1 MAIVDKI
8 IDVLDSFVI
17 RPIGVYNKDYRFM
30 VEHLDRNIGNHDLD
44 NHDGFT
50 TPIGQ
55 LSNPYYNTEKGKF
68 PWFFVDRDKS
78 QFANYLD
85 YIKTIY
91 GSTDS
96 VSNINEDAPFPI
108 DLDTIKVGRV
118 SGSKINQSLTSGDE
132 NATIF
137 NPNSESSDTKLGKD
151 SGKLLKKTLLLSIKE
166 NDKHKA
172 NKFSITSA
180 MANYFGLNTEAQQN
194 GILEKFVGVNPKTG
208 RYEDPTPL
216 NESIS
221 PVYTSSSKW
230 GNYKD
235 LGVYEEFYNST
246 PTETTRSYFNDNI
259 SNNKYRPSIDNYD
272 EGSNYLDAMHITV
285 GKGTDYNG
293 SQVRYLF
300 ETQHTSD
307 TVYNNEGHTTG
318 SLIGGLKAYGE
329 AEGGKYYSYKFKTF
343 NGGINF
349 GKYSTFDTDPI
360 GVDDLLSKTNKGF
373 MYGKYDTLIG
383 RFHTSTDYPND
394 DLMSSSVSKAYGMS
408 HGRNLL
414 RGDAKNGRTFTE
426 NGVGDGYDNPYCRVW
441 TYHHQY
447 HRMMDAIR
455 PFVDNEPD
463 GSKVLTPKG
472 MQDRYNFGAF
482 RNGDTVGMGS
492 GGDRLT
498 KYGVIGYN
506 TNAGLVNIAP
516 KNGVDIRNCMFSI
529 ENLAWKGMFTSAN
542 RKKYETNGLSPEQK
556 GPFGGRI
563 MWFPPYDIRF
573 SENVTAN
580 WNSTSFIGRGE
591 DIYTYTN
598 TSRDGQLS
606 FKILIDHPAVL
617 DYWKRR
623 NETDTSSNVD
633 DVDSPEQELLRFFA
647 GCEMLTSREQPKE
660 EKPSVAVDTTEP
672 KPSVAVDT
680 TEPKPASKA
689 FTFFV
694 FYPNDYSGQDDRGN
708 NLAIPYLL
716 NGVGTQYRYDAK
728 NGSVRDNPDMY
739 PWFSLKGQVGGYEVR
754 NSGISVV
761 KTKVSN
767 NNSPLFLTSVFR
779 TYNPTS
785 NEYRLAK
792 QIGSYSGKR
801 IEWYYRVDD
810 KRRNEKLVYSTD
822 YIDTKS
828 FKLNS
833 GGNKDAIRSTFNVD
847 SSTPLYSLTEAYLAF
862 TDDTQAKKTL
872 EGFYDEGNV
881 ATIKNVINNYGIKE
895 IRVKGWAS
903 SHGITIN
910 QARNNDLNKNRRDT
924 ALYWLKN
931 CPLLRNRNITY
942 TPVNGGVGPGPSAS
956 NVSDLKPK
964 LYRCAEV
971 TVYINTEKANT
982 AQDIVKEKTTRTAL
996 DASKTS
1002 SVYGATTDMA
1012 SIGNNGNTTS
1022 FLKGNVEIPDKTR
1035 VAKGPLLNVNFQ
1047 NNILNRNYNTVKTES
1062 QSYGK
1067 NGNTNGVTEVSTDAV
1082 KTTTKSYEANVTNLK
1097 DHSDNKGAE
1106 IKASVETP
1114 SDNTVRRY
1122 DNESEFFKGLEMN
1135 DPFMRS
1141 KITEKIKYFDPAF
1154 HSVSPEGFN
1163 ARLNFLHQC
1172 TRQGPTIAGSDLS
1185 DAVGVTAN
1193 NLSFGRSPIC
1203 VLRIGDFYYTKIV
1216 ITSMSI
1222 DYDPLVWDLNHEGI
1236 GVMPMIANV
1245 SLSFHFIGGSNL
1257 TGPIARLQNALS
1269 FNYYANSE
1277 VYDDRAEQVDFDE
1290 NGTVS
1295 KFKTFPI

>member
-8 IDVLDSFVI
+8 IDVLENFVV
-17 RPIGVYNKDYRFM
+17 RPIGLYNKDYRFM

-44 NHDGFT
+44 NFDGFS

-55 LSNPYYNTEKGKF
+55 LSNPYYNIQEGHF
-68 PWFFVDRDKS
+68 PWFFVDNDKRR
-78 QFANYLD
+78 FANYLD
-85 YIKTIY
+85 YITTIY
-91 GSTDS
+91 GSSSS
-96 VSNINEDAPFPI
+96 VSSINEEAPFPSDFDSI
-108 DLDTIKVGRV
+108 RLGRI
-118 SGSKINQSLTSGDE
+118 SGDRINQALTSTNRE
-132 NATIF
+132 AIIF
-137 NPNSESSDTKLGKD
+137 NPNNINSDTELGKE
-151 SGKLLKKTLLLSIKE
+151 SAMLLKESFMLALKE
-166 NDKHKA
+166 NDKHDSF
-172 NKFSITSA
+172 KFSISSA
-180 MANYFGLNTEAQQN
+180 MAKYFGLNTESQEN
-194 GILEKFVGVNPKTG
+194 GILEKFTSVNPNTG
-208 RYEDPTPL
+208 RYENPSPL
-216 NESIS
+216 SETIS
-221 PVYTSSSKW
+221 PVYTTSPKW

-235 LGVYEEFYNST
+235 LGIYEEYYKST
-246 PTETTRSYFNDNI
+246 PSATTRAYINDNLK
-259 SNNKYRPSIDNYD
+259 NNKYRPNLSGEN
-272 EGSNYLDAMHITV
+272 GNSNYLDAMNITV
-285 GKGTDYNG
+285 GKETDYNG

-300 ETQHTSD
+300 ETLHTSD
-307 TVYNNEGHTTG
+307 TVYNNEGHTAG

-329 AEGGKYYSYKFKTF
+329 AEGGKYHSYKFKTF
-343 NGGINF
+343 NGGVNF

-360 GVDDLLSKTNKGF
+360 GVDDLLSKTNRGF
-373 MYGKYDTLIG
+373 MNGKYDTLIG

-414 RGDAKNGRTFTE
+414 RGDAKNGRTFTR

-447 HRMMDAIR
+447 HRMVDTIR
-455 PFVDNEPD
+455 PFVENEPD
-463 GSKVLTPKG
+463 GSSVLTPKG
-472 MQDRYNFGAF
+472 MQDKYNFGSF

-498 KYGVIGYN
+498 KYGVIGYK

-516 KNGVDIRNCMFSI
+516 KKGVDIRDCMFSI
-529 ENLAWKGMFTSAN
+529 ENLAWKGMFSSAN
-542 RKKYETNGLSPEQK
+542 SKKYETNGLSAEQK

-563 MWFPPYDIRF
+563 MWFPPYDIKF

-606 FKILIDHPAVL
+606 FKLLIDHPAVL

-633 DVDSPEQELLRFFA
+633 DVDAPEQELLRFFA
-647 GCEMLTSREQPKE
+647 GCEMLTAKSTPKK
-660 EKPSVAVDTTEP
+660 EKPTVVQDEP
-672 KPSVAVDT
+672 EPSPT
-680 TEPKPASKA
+680 SKA
-689 FTFFV
+689 FTFFI

-716 NGVGTQYRYDAK
+716 NGVGTQYRYDTK
-728 NGSVRDNPDMY
+728 SGSNRDNPDM
-739 PWFSLKGQVGGYEVR
+739 FSWYSSNGQVGGYEVR
-754 NSGISVV
+754 NCGISIV
-761 KTKVSN
+761 KTHVKN
-767 NNSPLFLTSVFR
+767 KNSASFVTSVFR
-779 TYNPTS
+779 NQNHG
-785 NEYRLAK
+785 NEYKLAK
-792 QIGSYSGKR
+792 QIGSYKGNR
-801 IEWYYRVDD
+801 IEWYYRVDN
-810 KRRNEKLVYSTD
+810 KRRNEKLVYNID

-833 GGNKDAIRSTFNVD
+833 GGSQSAIRNTFNID
-847 SSTPLYSLTEAYLAF
+847 SSVPLYSLTEAYLAF
-862 TDDTQAKKTL
+862 TNDSKAKETL
-872 EGFYDEGNV
+872 KGCYNEGNV
-881 ATIKNVINNYGIKE
+881 SIIKNIIETYGIKE
-895 IRVKGWAS
+895 ITVRGWAS

-910 QARNNDLNKNRRDT
+910 KTRNNDLNKNRRET
-924 ALYWLKN
+924 ALQWLKN
-931 CPLLRNRNITY
+931 CPILRNKKINY
-942 TPVNGGVGPGPSAS
+942 KPLNGGVGPGPTAS

-971 TVYINTEKANT
+971 TVYINTEKAAT
-982 AQDIVKEKTTRTAL
+982 AQNVIKEKTARDQLDKNTAN
-996 DASKTS
+996 
-1002 SVYGATTDMA
+1002 V
-1012 SIGNNGNTTS
+1012 I
-1022 FLKGNVEIPDKTR
+1022 KGNENTSDNTR
-1035 VAKGPLLNVNFQ
+1035 VTKQSRINLQFEIVQHNELKRTFNETKGLVESF
-1047 NNILNRNYNTVKTES
+1047 YKT
-1062 QSYGK
+1062 
-1067 NGNTNGVTEVSTDAV
+1067 GNTNGVTAANTNAV
-1082 KTTTKSYEANVTNLK
+1082 KNTTQSDNANVGNPKNHTT
-1097 DHSDNKGAE
+1097 NKGADA
-1106 IKASVETP
+1106 KAAVEMVE
-1114 SDNTVRRY
+1114 DNTVRRY

-1185 DAVGVTAN
+1185 DKIGVTAN
-1193 NLSFGRSPIC
+1193 NLSFGRPPIC

-1236 GVMPMIANV
+1236 GVMPMIANI

-1257 TGPIARLQNALS
+1257 SGPIARLQNAIS

-1277 VYDDRAEQVDFDE
+1277 VYDDRAEQVNYDA
-1290 NGTVS
+1290 NGGIN
-1295 KFKTFPI
+1295 KFKTFPY

>member
-8 IDVLDSFVI
+8 IDVLDSFVV

-30 VEHLDRNIGNHDLD
+30 VEHLERNIGNHDLD
-44 NHDGFT
+44 NHDGFN

-55 LSNPYYNTEKGKF
+55 LSNPYYNAQVGKL
-68 PWFFVDRDKS
+68 PWFVGDKDKTR
-78 QFANYLD
+78 FANYLD
-85 YIKTIY
+85 YVKTIY
-91 GSTDS
+91 GSTNS
-96 VSNINEDAPFPI
+96 VTNINEDAPFPV
-108 DLDTIKVGRV
+108 DFDSIKIGRI
-118 SGSKINQSLTSGDE
+118 SGAKLNQALTSSDE
-132 NATIF
+132 KATIF
-137 NPNSESSDTKLGKD
+137 NPNIDTSDTKLGKD
-151 SGKLLKKTLLLSIKE
+151 SGKILKKTLLQSIKE
-166 NDKHKA
+166 NDKHNA
-172 NKFSITSA
+172 YKFSISSA
-180 MANYFGLNTEAQQN
+180 MSNYFGLNTEAQKN
-194 GILEKFVGVNPKTG
+194 GILEKFVGVNSSTG

-216 NESIS
+216 DESMS
-221 PVYTSSSKW
+221 PVYSSSAKW

-235 LGVYEEFYNST
+235 LGVYEEFYKST
-246 PTETTRSYFNDNI
+246 PSGTTRTYYNNNI
-259 SNNKYRPSIDNYD
+259 SNNKYRPSISGN
-272 EGSNYLDAMHITV
+272 EGKSNYLDEMGITV

-300 ETQHTSD
+300 ETLHTSD
-307 TVYNNEGHTTG
+307 TVYNNEGHTSG

-329 AEGGKYYSYKFKTF
+329 AEGGKYHSYRFKTF
-343 NGGINF
+343 NGGVNY

-360 GVDDLLSKTNKGF
+360 GVNDLLSKTNKGF

-414 RGDAKNGRTFTE
+414 RGDAKNGRTFTQ
-426 NGVGDGYDNPYCRVW
+426 NGIGDGYDNPYCRVW

-455 PFVDNEPD
+455 PFVENEPD
-463 GSKVLTPKG
+463 GSKVLTPKD
-472 MQDRYNFGAF
+472 MQDRYNFSAF

-498 KYGVIGYN
+498 KYGVIGYK

-516 KNGVDIRNCMFSI
+516 KKGVDIRNCMFSI
-529 ENLAWKGMFTSAN
+529 ENLAWKGMFSSAN

-563 MWFPPYDIRF
+563 MWFPPYDIKF
-573 SENVTAN
+573 TENVTAN

-598 TSRDGQLS
+598 TSRDGTLS
-606 FKILIDHPAVL
+606 FKLLIDHPAVL
-617 DYWKRR
+617 DYWKNR
-623 NETDTSSNVD
+623 NKTDTSSNVD
-633 DVDSPEQELLRFFA
+633 DVDAPEQQLLRFFA
-647 GCEMLTSREQPKE
+647 GCEMLTSKEQPKE
-660 EKPSVAVDTTEP
+660 EKPSVVTDTPEP
-672 KPSVAVDT
+672 R
-680 TEPKPASKA
+680 PASKA
-689 FTFFV
+689 FTFFI
-694 FYPNDYSGQDDRGN
+694 FYPNDYSGQDDRSS

-716 NGVGTQYRYDAK
+716 NGVGTQYRFDSK
-728 NGSVRDNPDMY
+728 SGSNRDNPDMY
-739 PWFSLKGQVGGYEVR
+739 PWYSANGQVGGYEVR
-754 NSGISVV
+754 NNGISVV
-761 KTKVSN
+761 KTHVKN
-767 NNSPLFLTSVFR
+767 AKSPSFVTSVFR
-779 TYNPTS
+779 TSSKS

-801 IEWYYRVDD
+801 IEWYYRVDN
-810 KRRNEKLVYSTD
+810 KRRNEKLVNNID

-833 GGNKDAIRSTFNVD
+833 GGNKSVIRSTFNID
-847 SSTPLYSLTEAYLAF
+847 PSIPIYSLTEAYLAF
-862 TDDTQAKKTL
+862 TDDAQAEETL
-872 EGFYDEGNV
+872 KGCYDKGNV
-881 ATIKNVINNYGIKE
+881 AKIKNIIDNYGIKE

-910 QARNNDLNKNRRDT
+910 QARNNDLNRNRRET
-924 ALYWLKN
+924 ALQWLKN
-931 CPLLRNRNITY
+931 CSVLRNKKISY
-942 TPVNGGVGPGPSAS
+942 KPLNGGVGPGPTAS

-964 LYRCAEV
+964 LYRSAEI

-996 DASKTS
+996 NTS
-1002 SVYGATTDMA
+1002 NGVYGAST
-1012 SIGNNGNTTS
+1012 NGELNTTS
-1022 FLKGNVEIPDKTR
+1022 YLKGRSEIPDKTR
-1035 VAKGPLLNVNFQ
+1035 VAKEP
-1047 NNILNRNYNTVKTES
+1047 ILNTNFKNQTNPYKGVLELVKTDT
-1062 QSYGK
+1062 QSYSK
-1067 NGNTNGVTEVSTDAV
+1067 NGNTNGATKANTNAAKS
-1082 KTTTKSYEANVTNLK
+1082 TTKSNDANVTNLK

-1106 IKASVETP
+1106 VKASTEIP
-1114 SDNTVRRY
+1114 SDNTVGRY

-1193 NLSFGRSPIC
+1193 NLSFGRPPIC
-1203 VLRIGDFYYTKIV
+1203 ILRIGDFYYTKII

-1236 GVMPMIANV
+1236 GVMPMIANI

-1277 VYDDRAEQVDFDE
+1277 VYDDRAEQVDYDE
-1290 NGTVS
+1290 NGAVS
-1295 KFKTFPI
+1295 KFKTFPY